1 MLKLKGLAC
10 LAVGVVS
17 LFFTGS
23 LATAQDAAAPVSQEL
38 ESIEDATLDSVDT
51 SQSNLPK
58 TPVDATTPSAS
69 ETQSDSSANTDVS
82 PTPAAGNSETLVTP
96 APEAADVPSEETV
109 REEPQPDVP
118 QTPLSD
124 SPTSEGVASTSESDD
139 SSQESRV
146 KGTYGGRIFGR
157 HKIQLAANRPNFN
170 DGQKCYQKFYG
181 KPETHL
187 SFSGEWFPLD
197 WWVNPGLYSRI
208 GVYSVR
214 GKAVSGGPQS
224 TQTVNC
230 ESLTV
235 DENSSTS
242 LLFVPIQ
249 IGAKIQFSPFRRK
262 WLVLDYWTGGE
273 LSWWQETRNETA
285 SLRMPY
291 SLASSSQVY
300 TSTGRK
306 RSVSAGASIHLLLNP
321 LDERTVRSMIDT
333 MGIGYVFLSGFMETV
348 KSTTKE
354 GLTFGRNVVG
364 IGFTFEAFK

>member
-1 MLKLKGLAC
+1 MLKLKGPLC
-10 LAVGVVS
+10 VAVGVS
-17 LFFTGS
+17 SILFLGR
-23 LATAQDAAAPVSQEL
+23 LASAQDSQGSDPQEL
-38 ESIEDATLDSVDT
+38 EQIEDATLDSVDT
-51 SQSNLPK
+51 SQSNAPQL
-58 TPVDATTPSAS
+58 PVDTSAQPTS
-69 ETQSDSSANTDVS
+69 HAQSDTQTPADVS
-82 PTPAAGNSETLVTP
+82 STPQTDN
-96 APEAADVPSEETV
+96 PEAAPAPSTGPANQTEETTV
-109 REEPQPDVP
+109 TEDAQPAVP
-118 QTPLSD
+118 QTPVNE
-124 SPTSEGVASTSESDD
+124 PATSEGVASSTDSDA
-139 SSQESRV
+139 SSQDGHV

-187 SFSGEWFPLD
+187 TFSGEWFPLD
-197 WWVNPGLYSRI
+197 WWVNPGLYTRL

-214 GKAVSGGPQS
+214 GKAVSGGPES
-224 TQTVNC
+224 TQSVNC
-230 ESLTV
+230 ESLTA

-249 IGAKIQFSPFRRK
+249 VGAKIQFSPFRRK

-273 LSWWQETRNETA
+273 LSWWQETRNETS

-306 RSVSAGASIHLLLNP
+306 RSISAGASIHLLLNP